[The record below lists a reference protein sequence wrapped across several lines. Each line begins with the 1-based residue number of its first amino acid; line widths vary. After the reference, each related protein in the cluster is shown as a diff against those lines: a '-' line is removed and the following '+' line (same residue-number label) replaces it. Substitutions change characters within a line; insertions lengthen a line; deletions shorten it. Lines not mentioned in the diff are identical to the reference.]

1 MVWRLEGKFLLTIPS
16 RRCEVVEMGLAE
28 DLIKDSLSPF
38 TTESVNPDK
47 IKDGVAIYVADAE

>member
-1 MVWRLEGKFLLTIPS
+1 MNFNEP
-16 RRCEVVEMGLAE
+16 EVVEMGLAE